1 MSDIIHR
8 ASGGANVELCPT
20 CRQPMPRDAKSSSAR
35 GARVKCA
42 FCEKDAIVIIDR
54 VAACFEH
61 CSWPGKTRAER
72 AR

>member
-20 CRQPMPRDAKSSSAR
+20 CRQLMPRDAKTTDPR

-42 FCEKDAIVIIDR
+42 FCERDAIVIIDR
-54 VAACFEH
+54 VPACFEH
-61 CSWPGKTRAER
+61 RSWPGKTKKES